1 MKSSVLSN
9 FYFQS
14 YLLNLVLK
22 GYILNFYHIQHKQF
36 HFYVMGEEA
45 MTENG
50 FYLYV
55 PNGKHSLFIHGK

>member
-1 MKSSVLSN
+1 MKNSVLSN

-22 GYILNFYHIQHKQF
+22 GSTLNFYHIQQKQF

-45 MTENG
+45 M
-50 FYLYV
+50 
-55 PNGKHSLFIHGK
+55 K

>member
-22 GYILNFYHIQHKQF
+22 GSTLNFYHVQQK
-36 HFYVMGEEA
+36 
-45 MTENG
+45 
-50 FYLYV
+50 
-55 PNGKHSLFIHGK
+55 